1 MGEGKVPVPCGID
14 PVLGTCRAGTEL
26 SHKTGEDRFKS
37 IRRGGGTVPWLSGA
51 VTGCPDC

>member
-1 MGEGKVPVPCGID
+1 MGEGKVPVPCSID